1 MYTYKIGISAQEHDA
16 FVASHP
22 QSNLLQSSNWAI
34 IKDNWSNQRIG
45 FYEND
50 HLVATASLL
59 IKSLP
64 AGFTMIYIPRGPIM
78 DYTSY
83 ELVAFVIST
92 LKAYGRKQHALFI
105 KCDPLLHLKQYPA
118 GTPEEN
124 QEENELNLSIVT
136 FLTKIGVEWSG
147 PTKDLTQT
155 IQPRVQANLY
165 AQAFSLDN
173 LPKKTKQAIRSAKN
187 KGVEV
192 IYGGEEL
199 LEDFAAL
206 MAKTQA
212 RKSIHLRGIDY
223 YRKLLATYPN
233 QSYITMAQLNLPQR
247 LAELEAQISKLEQTK
262 ATFTENTRVTKV
274 KDVNRQL
281 ERLNHEVDLIN
292 SARKNGK
299 SVVPLAATLS
309 LIFGD
314 TSENLYAGM
323 DDSYRQYQAP
333 LLTWYETAKE
343 AFRRGCAWQ
352 NMGGVENNLDGG
364 LYQFKARLNPM
375 IEEFAGE
382 FTIPVSPLH
391 KPAMLAYSIRKQM
404 RSKHS

>member
-92 LKAYGRKQHALFI
+92 LKTYGRKQHALFI

-165 AQAFSLDN
+165 AQAFLLITYQRKQNKQSAP
-173 LPKKTKQAIRSAKN
+173 PK
-187 KGVEV
+187 
-192 IYGGEEL
+192 
-199 LEDFAAL
+199 
-206 MAKTQA
+206 
-212 RKSIHLRGIDY
+212 
-223 YRKLLATYPN
+223 
-233 QSYITMAQLNLPQR
+233 
-247 LAELEAQISKLEQTK
+247 
-262 ATFTENTRVTKV
+262 TRVL
-274 KDVNRQL
+274 R
-281 ERLNHEVDLIN
+281 
-292 SARKNGK
+292 
-299 SVVPLAATLS
+299 
-309 LIFGD
+309 
-314 TSENLYAGM
+314 
-323 DDSYRQYQAP
+323 
-333 LLTWYETAKE
+333 
-343 AFRRGCAWQ
+343 
-352 NMGGVENNLDGG
+352 
-364 LYQFKARLNPM
+364 
-375 IEEFAGE
+375 
-382 FTIPVSPLH
+382 
-391 KPAMLAYSIRKQM
+391 
-404 RSKHS
+404 